1 MTHKVAVV
9 GAGLAGLSCSS
20 YLRRAGCFV
29 EVFEQE
35 RVIGGRVATARN
47 GVVGFDAGA
56 QYLTA
61 RSDKFRAYINELVS
75 AGYAARW
82 DPKTTSGETKGV
94 QLHTWYVGTPGMSSI
109 VRPLAESIRVH
120 TGKKV
125 HTLSQTDKGWMIWFE
140 DQTSV
145 GPFAA
150 VAVAIPAP
158 AARLLL
164 GRVEGMVEALS
175 RVRMQPTWAVMVR
188 LAERT
193 LPDQDVY
200 SDMSEVL
207 RWIARNSSKPGRTV
221 AGGETV
227 VIHASPNW
235 SRETEDADPEA
246 VAEEL
251 WAEVTRQLGLP
262 ATTPQQ
268 MTAHLWRYGLVDQSL
283 GETFIYSTHY
293 KIGTAGDWCLGRLA
307 EHAYESGQGLGRAI
321 VNSLT

>member
-1 MTHKVAVV
+1 MI
-9 GAGLAGLSCSS
+9 GAGLAGLACSS

-35 RVIGGRVATARN
+35 RTIGGRVATVRN
-47 GVVGFDAGA
+47 GVVAFDGGA

-61 RSDKFRAYINELVS
+61 RGDKFRAYINELVA

-82 DPKTTSGETKGV
+82 DPKMSSGEGKSV

-109 VRPLAESIRVH
+109 VRPLAESVLVH

-125 HTLSQTDKGWMIWFE
+125 HTLTQTDRGWMVWFE
-140 DQTSV
+140 DQTSL
-145 GPFAA
+145 GPFSA
-150 VAVAIPAP
+150 VAVAVPAP

-164 GRVEGMVEALS
+164 GRVEGMVETLS
-175 RVRMQPTWAVMVR
+175 RVRMVPTWAVMVR

-193 LPDQDVY
+193 LPEQDVY

-207 RWIARNSSKPGRTV
+207 RWIARNSSKPGRK
-221 AGGETV
+221 AAGETI
-227 VIHASPNW
+227 VIHAAPDW

-246 VAEEL
+246 VAEEI
-251 WAEVTRQLGLP
+251 WAEVTRHLGL
-262 ATTPQQ
+262 AAVTPQLL
-268 MTAHLWRYGLVDQSL
+268 TAHLWRYGLVDQSL
-283 GETFIYSTHY
+283 GESFIFSTHY
-293 KIGTAGDWCLGRLA
+293 KLGACGDWCLGRLA

-321 VNSLT
+321 VNSLA

>member
-1 MTHKVAVV
+1 M
-9 GAGLAGLSCSS
+9 
-20 YLRRAGCFV
+20 
-29 EVFEQE
+29 
-35 RVIGGRVATARN
+35 ATARH
-47 GVVGFDAGA
+47 GLVAFDAGA

-61 RSDKFRAYINELVS
+61 RSDKFRAYISELVS

-109 VRPLAESIRVH
+109 VRPLAEGVRVH
-120 TGKKV
+120 TSKKV
-125 HTLSQTDKGWMIWFE
+125 HTLSRTDKGWTVLFD
-140 DQTSV
+140 DQTSA

-150 VAVAIPAP
+150 VAVAIPVP

-164 GRVEGMVEALS
+164 GRVEGMVETLS
-175 RVRMQPTWAVMVR
+175 RVRMMPTWAVMVR

-221 AGGETV
+221 SGGGETI
-227 VIHASPNW
+227 VIHAAPGW
-235 SRETEDADPEA
+235 SREAEDAEPEA

-251 WAEVTRQLGLP
+251 WADVTRHLSLP
-262 ATTPQQ
+262 VVTPQQ
-268 MTAHLWRYGLVDQSL
+268 MTAHLWQHGLVDQSL
-283 GETFIYSTHY
+283 GESFIYSTHH
-293 KIGTAGDWCLGRLA
+293 KLGAAGDWCLGRLA
-307 EHAYESGQGLGRAI
+307 EHAYESGQGLGKAI
-321 VNSLT
+321 ANSLT